1 MYRIEN
7 FSLSFFF
14 VFNKTQLTVMGNP
27 DDRSPSQSEVRH
39 KNTMGFMG
47 IFKVILNKEHQG
59 AYLEQCSCFWHKALL
74 FTSEYCFLL
83 WIWGKQFWKQF
94 SSFCSICL
102 GSIVILQE
110 ISLKHLDSTLIAL
123 ASKAL
128 LFHWFQNGFVCFP
141 SAKQLDN
148 HVLFPAVT
156 PWEISSDLQEQSRP
170 WR

>member
-1 MYRIEN
+1 
-7 FSLSFFF
+7 
-14 VFNKTQLTVMGNP
+14 MGDP

-47 IFKVILNKEHQG
+47 IFKDVLNKEYQG
-59 AYLEQCSCFWHKALL
+59 AYLEQCSWFWHKAIL

-102 GSIVILQE
+102 GGIVILQE
-110 ISLKHLDSTLIAL
+110 ISLKHLDFYSDCPGLKSTSLSLIPEC
-123 ASKAL
+123 
-128 LFHWFQNGFVCFP
+128 VCFP
-141 SAKQLDN
+141 SAKQLGN

-156 PWEISSDLQEQSRP
+156 PWEISSDLQEQSSP